1 MMTIINSWPWNML
14 VGEPWTEG
22 WNHWHTET
30 LMMVKSSLYIM
41 NRISMDSWSS
51 WWWSWWRCQGGWL
64 WWGKWGWWWCWWWE
78 EEDSI
83 VGNLPVM
90 GWVSTNTANFLSP
103 FLHRAFP
110 LKTKTTNTKTS
121 TKPNID
127 KNWRSW
133 VESVQIQLTASTF
146 YKVLSCL
153 N

>member
-1 MMTIINSWPWNML
+1 MKTCLLVDPGWRDGIIDTLRHWWWSSQAYASWI
-14 VGEPWTEG
+14 EF
-22 WNHWHTET
+22 
-30 LMMVKSSLYIM
+30 
-41 NRISMDSWSS
+41 ISMDSWST
-51 WWWSWWRCQGGWL
+51 WWWSWWRCPGGWL